1 MICYNNIYIFRIKS
15 GLNMKPCHIQTC
27 VDMIW
32 HVFSNYSSPRS
43 YIHLYMY
50 LKLTYFFDPI
60 CLHSLILRFKKN
72 ESKKKSSN
80 QGSDCMSHQW
90 NHIVKIESVDKFL
103 FILKKTEN
111 KTSSKCNCEKKEI
124 KSGPAFL
131 STSLL
136 GFWRSVICCIC
147 QKFKC
152 FQLLGSLPKWESG
165 LAGLQLCS
173 WQKIFSFS
181 RPA

>member
-1 MICYNNIYIFRIKS
+1 MPLTNIYVFEIDLLFRS
-15 GLNMKPCHIQTC
+15 DLFT
-27 VDMIW
+27 
-32 HVFSNYSSPRS
+32 F
-43 YIHLYMY
+43 
-50 LKLTYFFDPI
+50 TYFA
-60 CLHSLILRFKKN
+60 ILKKN
-72 ESKKKSSN
+72 ESKKNFVKSR
-80 QGSDCMSHQW
+80 QW
-90 NHIVKIESVDKFL
+90 LHESSMKSYVLWK
-103 FILKKTEN
+103 LKVL
-111 KTSSKCNCEKKEI
+111 TSSSLFWRKQKTKPRQNATVKEKEI

-131 STSLL
+131 HTSLL

-152 FQLLGSLPKWESG
+152 FQLLGILPKWESG

>member
-1 MICYNNIYIFRIKS
+1 MTCFCKLLISKIIHLYIC
-15 GLNMKPCHIQTC
+15 
-27 VDMIW
+27 IW
-32 HVFSNYSSPRS
+32 NWPTFSIRFV
-43 YIHLYMY
+43 YIHL
-50 LKLTYFFDPI
+50 FCD
-60 CLHSLILRFKKN
+60 
-72 ESKKKSSN
+72 
-80 QGSDCMSHQW
+80 
-90 NHIVKIESVDKFL
+90 
-103 FILKKTEN
+103 LKKMNQKKFVKSRQWLHESSMKSYREN
-111 KTSSKCNCEKKEI
+111 WKCWQVPLYFEENRKQNFVKMQLWKKRD

-152 FQLLGSLPKWESG
+152 FRLLGILPKWESG

>member
-1 MICYNNIYIFRIKS
+1 
-15 GLNMKPCHIQTC
+15 MKPCHIQTC

-32 HVFSNYSSPRS
+32 HVFANYSSPRS

-60 CLHSLILRFKKN
+60 CLHSLILRL
-72 ESKKKSSN
+72 KKKKWIKKKFFKSRQWLHESSMKSYREN
-80 QGSDCMSHQW
+80 WKCWQVPLYFEENRKQ
-90 NHIVKIESVDKFL
+90 NFVKMQL
-103 FILKKTEN
+103 WKKRD
-111 KTSSKCNCEKKEI
+111 

-152 FQLLGSLPKWESG
+152 FRLLGILPKWESG